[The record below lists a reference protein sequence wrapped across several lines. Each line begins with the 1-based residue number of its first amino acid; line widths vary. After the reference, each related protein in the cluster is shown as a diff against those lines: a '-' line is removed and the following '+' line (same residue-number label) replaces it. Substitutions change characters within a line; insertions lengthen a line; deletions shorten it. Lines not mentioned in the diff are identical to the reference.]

1 MQFASGAIGSVHAS
15 WAATGFKSDLA
26 FTVVGTKGSVQFS
39 WERNN
44 ELHFFTNSDDKTTS
58 GFRRIMLGG
67 IHPEA
72 APFWYAQGQGLGY
85 GEAFVITARRAIE
98 AVMKN
103 DTHAKP
109 SFDEALHVTRIID
122 AAYRSMESDQWVSI
136 PETRAFRTA
145 ARMHADS
152 APQLSKAAV

>member
-1 MQFASGAIGSVHAS
+1 
-15 WAATGFKSDLA
+15 
-26 FTVVGTKGSVQFS
+26 
-39 WERNN
+39 
-44 ELHFFTNSDDKTTS
+44 
-58 GFRRIMLGG
+58 MLGG

-122 AAYRSMESDQWVSI
+122 ARI
-136 PETRAFRTA
+136 PLDGVRPVGVDPGDAGLP
-145 ARMHADS
+145 DS
-152 APQLSKAAV
+152 RKDACR